1 MRTLLV
7 ILLFAAPAFAQGNQ
21 APESPAPCSNLPHTS
36 FNVKTDPTQLTLPQP
51 EADKALVYFLQD
63 DSDWVAS
70 PRPTTRFA
78 VDGTWLG
85 ATHSN
90 SYFYAYVAPGEHH
103 LCAGW
108 QPGAFLPEG
117 ETGAAHFTAE
127 VGHVYYFR
135 VQNLALRD
143 STRGN
148 STKMVGFERLDS
160 DEGQIL
166 VNRFAFSDSSPKK

>member
-1 MRTLLV
+1 MRTLVV
-7 ILLFAAPAFAQGNQ
+7 ILLFATPVFAQGSQ
-21 APESPAPCSNLPHTS
+21 GPAPCASLPNTS
-36 FNVKTDPTQLTLPQP
+36 FNVKTDPTQMTLPQP
-51 EADKALVYFLQD
+51 DAGKALVYFLQD
-63 DSDWVAS
+63 DSDFVTS

-78 VDGTWLG
+78 VDGAWVG

-117 ETGAAHFTAE
+117 GSSAAHFTAE
-127 VGHVYYFR
+127 PGGVYYFR

-143 STRGN
+143 ATRGN
-148 STKMVGFERLDS
+148 SMKMIGFDRLDS
-160 DEGQIL
+160 DEGQLL
-166 VNRFAFSDSSPKK
+166 VNRFAFSDSSAKK